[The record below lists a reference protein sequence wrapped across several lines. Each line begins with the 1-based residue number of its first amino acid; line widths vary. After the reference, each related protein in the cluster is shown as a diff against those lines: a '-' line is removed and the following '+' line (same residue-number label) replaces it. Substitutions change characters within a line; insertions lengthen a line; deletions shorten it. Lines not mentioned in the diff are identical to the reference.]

1 MSPETIWNAILTF
14 ISGMLILAIKDHK
27 VDVKELQGTIN
38 QVRVDIASNYVSKT
52 EFQLDFARMMVRFDI
67 LDRIIENYRP
77 KGDSQQ

>member
-1 MSPETIWNAILTF
+1 MSPETILTF

-52 EFQLDFARMMVRFDI
+52 EFQLDFARIM
-67 LDRIIENYRP
+67 DRIIENYKP
-77 KGDSQQ
+77 KGDLQQ